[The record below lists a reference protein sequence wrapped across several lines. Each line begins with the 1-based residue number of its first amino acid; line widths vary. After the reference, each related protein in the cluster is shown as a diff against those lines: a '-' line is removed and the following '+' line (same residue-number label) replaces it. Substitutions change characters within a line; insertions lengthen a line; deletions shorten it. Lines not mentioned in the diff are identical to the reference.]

1 MRALAP
7 TIVSVEVID
16 VELMKSTCV
25 VTNDDPSDLLYVL
38 PTGLLRVKVKEYLF
52 MDPHVIY
59 QIMKL

>member
-25 VTNDDPSDLLYVL
+25 VTNDDPPDLLCSSYRI
-38 PTGLLRVKVKEYLF
+38 TMSQSKLF
-52 MDPHVIY
+52 MDPHVIS
-59 QIMKL
+59 QIIKL